1 LEEVTDGN
9 ISGLAQI
16 YCISGKLTLITIRQ
30 VRERMKEMDDDDDD
44 DDDDVVV
51 VVVVVGVEH
60 AQYGRTVQAPH
71 PRLLQLL
78 RSVY

>member
-1 LEEVTDGN
+1 LEEVADGN

-44 DDDDVVV
+44 DDD

>member
-1 LEEVTDGN
+1 LEEVADGN

-30 VRERMKEMDDDDDD
+30 VRERMKEMDDD

>member
-44 DDDDVVV
+44 

>member
-44 DDDDVVV
+44 DDD
-51 VVVVVGVEH
+51 VVVVGVEH

>member
-44 DDDDVVV
+44 DDD